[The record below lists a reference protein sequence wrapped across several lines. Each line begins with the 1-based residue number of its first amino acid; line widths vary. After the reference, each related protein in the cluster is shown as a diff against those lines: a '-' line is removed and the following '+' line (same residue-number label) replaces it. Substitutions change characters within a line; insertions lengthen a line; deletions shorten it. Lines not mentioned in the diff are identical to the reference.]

1 MSRPRRGPGCV
12 AVRGIPGRRSTM
24 SACSQ
29 NLVAATFVP
38 KSSILEGPLLPVVG
52 PGRLAMDDEQL
63 IDPAGQGV
71 AGAQEGAVAGV
82 VGEPAPLG
90 FAADQRDELLAHGLD
105 VGRLAPIEPVLDVQR
120 LAEDLVNDPS
130 EGLVHGTGDSPPGRR
145 GRSVGRHGAAVRLRA
160 IVPARRP
167 RHDGPA
173 PARST
178 LRGGRPAA
186 RRCSPRTRTYSVNR
200 KVMSE
205 LNRRVTSRSPSILP
219 TRMSSLNRIASVRE
233 LSTDCHSF
241 CWSSRLIWK

>member
-1 MSRPRRGPGCV
+1 
-12 AVRGIPGRRSTM
+12 M

-38 KSSILEGPLLPVVG
+38 KSSIFEGPLLPVVG

-63 IDPAGQGV
+63 VDPAGQGV
-71 AGAQEGAVAGV
+71 PGAQEDAVAGV
-82 VGEPAPLG
+82 VGQPAPFGL
-90 FAADQRDELLAHGLD
+90 AADHRQELLAHGLD
-105 VGRLAPIEPVLDVQR
+105 VGRLAPIEPVLDVQG

-130 EGLVHGTGDSPPGRR
+130 EWLVHGTGDSPPSG
-145 GRSVGRHGAAVRLRA
+145 GGAAADSEPRVERGPD
-160 IVPARRP
+160 PADAGAVHWLVNDP
-167 RHDGPA
+167 DSDPIDA
-173 PARST
+173 Q
-178 LRGGRPAA
+178 GRPPGRPPPLA
-186 RRCSPRTRTYSVNR
+186 PRTRTYSVNR

-219 TRMSSLNRIASVRE
+219 TRISSLNRIASVLE